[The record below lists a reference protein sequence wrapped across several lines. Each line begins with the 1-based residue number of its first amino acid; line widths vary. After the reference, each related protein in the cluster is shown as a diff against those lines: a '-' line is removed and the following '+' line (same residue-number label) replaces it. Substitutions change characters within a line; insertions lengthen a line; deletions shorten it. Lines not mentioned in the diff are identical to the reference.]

1 MAGGAR
7 PKGSRMKTYR
17 ILVHDRRCATPIELA
32 AEMAHDDRVAEFAR
46 ERWLASAHVAAI
58 EVWSGAVRLCRFAD
72 ASLKAA

>member
-17 ILVHDRRCATPIELA
+17 ILVHDRRCAAPIELA
-32 AEMAHDDRVAEFAR
+32 AEMARDDRVAEFAR
-46 ERWLASAHVAAI
+46 DRWLASVHVAAI
-58 EVWSGAVRLCRFAD
+58 EVWEGARRICRFAD